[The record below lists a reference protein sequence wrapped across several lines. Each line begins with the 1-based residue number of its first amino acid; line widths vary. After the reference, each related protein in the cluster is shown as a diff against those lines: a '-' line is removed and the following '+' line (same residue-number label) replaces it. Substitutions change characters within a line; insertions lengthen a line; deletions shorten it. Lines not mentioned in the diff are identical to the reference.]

1 MVPRELEKLLLR
13 QKYKII
19 GRSAAAKLC
28 LWTKRAILGKGACY
42 KQQFY
47 GVPSHRC
54 LQITPCVAHCTH
66 KCVFCWRAVDFT
78 ETEMRTEEI
87 DEPRDIVARA
97 LVAQREMISGFGG
110 VEVDEEKYRE
120 AQEPK
125 NVAISLSGEPT
136 LYPKLNALIN
146 EFRSQ
151 NMSTFVVSNGTQP
164 EVIGRITP
172 TQLYVSLCAPD
183 EKTYKNVNAP
193 LLSNGWARL
202 NRSLSLLARHPSR
215 TVIRMT
221 LVRDVNMHA
230 PEKYAEL
237 VRLARPVFVEC
248 KSYMHV
254 GYSIHRLGVENMPSF
269 GEIKDFARDVARE
282 AGYVY
287 TDENEVSRVALLCRD
302 EESREKRFL

>member
-1 MVPRELEKLLLR
+1 MVSQELEKLLRR

-19 GRSAAAKLC
+19 GKNAAAKLC

-78 ETEMRTEEI
+78 ETEMRAEDA
-87 DEPRDIVARA
+87 DEPCDIAARA
-97 LVAQREMISGFGG
+97 LLAQREMISGFGG
-110 VEVDEEKYRE
+110 VQIDEEKYKE

-136 LYPKLNALIN
+136 LYPKLGALIN
-146 EFRSQ
+146 EFHAQ

-164 EVIGRITP
+164 DVIERIRP

-183 EKTYKNVNAP
+183 EKTYKKVNAP
-193 LLSNGWARL
+193 LLSNGWERL
-202 NRSLSLLARHPSR
+202 NKSLLLLARHPSR

-221 LVRDVNMHA
+221 LVRDRNMHE

-237 VRLARPVFVEC
+237 VKLARPMFVEC
-248 KSYMHV
+248 KSYMRV
-254 GYSIHRLGVENMPSF
+254 GYSIHRLGAENMPSF
-269 GEIKDFARDVARE
+269 EEVREFAKEVARE
-282 AGYVY
+282 TGYVY
-287 TDENEVSRVALLCRD
+287 ADENEISRVALLCRD
-302 EESREKRFL
+302 EESKEKRFL